1 MILNYLGSK
10 ARFIP
15 TLDRVIGPVLASAKI
30 ENKGN
35 PVVFGDLFSGT
46 GFVANYYKDHGNIS
60 KVVSSDLELYSY
72 VVNRALLQTVCNN
85 KITRILAFFNSDQ
98 LKPVKGLIW
107 KHFSP
112 AGGRLFYT
120 EANAMRID
128 AMRIAIGK
136 LYQNGKI
143 TYKECLFLLASLMV
157 ACSKFANNASC
168 FRAYLKKFCPRSL
181 KKVVITPI
189 HKNTIRLAKPH
200 EVIKNDAAR
209 VAKGTHVD
217 VAYLDPPYNANHYG
231 GYYSFYNYLLV
242 YNPHFQIGGVA
253 GVTKIY
259 NKSDFGLKATSKRAL
274 KSLIEDLRKCK
285 YIVLSYNSDGV
296 LKKQDLFDC
305 LRSVGNVTLYK
316 TVNKKFRPNANVKN
330 SHVVEYIFVV
340 KCVKGQYESGQK
352 GSIGEDWILN
362 RKTN

>member
-15 TLDRVIGPVLASAKI
+15 TLDRVIAPVLVAARS
-30 ENKGN
+30 ENNGK
-35 PVVFGDLFSGT
+35 PVTFGDLFAGT
-46 GFVANYYKDHGNIS
+46 GFVANYYKDHEDVG

-72 VVNRALLQTVCNN
+72 VVNRALLHTVCSN
-85 KITRILAFFNSDQ
+85 KLMRILAFFNSDQ

-136 LYQNGKI
+136 LYQHGKI

-157 ACSKFANNASC
+157 VCSKFANNASC

-181 KKVVITPI
+181 KRVVIAPI
-189 HKNTIRLAKPH
+189 HKNTTRLEKHH
-200 EVIKNDAAR
+200 EVIKNDAIK

-242 YNPHFQIGGVA
+242 YNPRFQIGGVA

-259 NKSDFGLKATSKRAL
+259 NKSDFGLKATAKRTL
-274 KSLIEDLRKCK
+274 KSLIGELRNCK
-285 YIVLSYNSDGV
+285 YIVMSYNSDGV
-296 LKKQDLFDC
+296 LNKQDLFEC
-305 LRSVGNVTLYK
+305 MRSVGDVTLYK
-316 TVNKKFRPNANVKN
+316 TVNKKFRPNVNVKN
-330 SHVVEYIFVV
+330 SHVVEYVFVTKSRASV
-340 KCVKGQYESGQK
+340 VDGAQK
-352 GSIGEDWILN
+352 GTVGEEWILN